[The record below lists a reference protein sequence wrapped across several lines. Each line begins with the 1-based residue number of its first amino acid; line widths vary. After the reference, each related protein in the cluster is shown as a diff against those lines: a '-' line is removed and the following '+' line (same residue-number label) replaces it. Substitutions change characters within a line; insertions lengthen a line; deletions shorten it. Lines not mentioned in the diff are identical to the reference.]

1 MNLFRVLVSFL
12 FVLAFSWTVQA
23 QTATVTWGNTHQTI
37 DGFGAYS
44 DEQSIFT
51 SAQADQL
58 FSITAN
64 PGAGLSLLRTQVP
77 NGDSTQPGDC
87 TSVGTGC
94 SRTVTNLQMAVARGA
109 RVWAASWSPPASM
122 KSNGSVICNNNNTG
136 ASSLNASSYQAF
148 ANWQSNYIGSL
159 SLLGISLYA
168 ISPQNEPDYCPT
180 YYEGASMSAAQFDT
194 YVKDNLGPTMAAAG
208 QTSTLIL
215 MPETSDCANLAG
227 HADTAFT
234 DSAAMAYLG
243 IAACHDYDYDASTGG
258 KQINLSQ
265 SAYSDASNHGKKY
278 WETEVFGQVA
288 GNSGSYDPSITDA
301 LAWAQQIH
309 NWMTVA
315 NANAW
320 HWWTVFAGGSDN
332 ESLYGTDRTTPAKR
346 LWAIGNFSRF
356 VRPGF
361 VRIDATSAPQSGV
374 LVSAYKQISS
384 GNFAIVVINRN
395 ASSVSQ
401 EFSLAGFTSSSVTP
415 WITSASLNLSQQS
428 SVSVSESSFTF
439 TLPADSITTF
449 VGVAGNGA
457 TNTTPNPPS
466 NLKAVV
472 Q

>member
-1 MNLFRVLVSFL
+1 MNSFRVLVSLLFL
-12 FVLAFSWTVQA
+12 LAFSWNLQA

-44 DEQSIFT
+44 DSQDGIFT
-51 SAQADQL
+51 SAQADQI
-58 FSITAN
+58 FSTTI
-64 PGAGLSLLRTQVP
+64 GAGLSLLRTQIP
-77 NGDSTQPGDC
+77 NGGNHPGDC
-87 TSVGTGC
+87 TSVGTNC
-94 SRTVTNLQMAVARGA
+94 SRTVTNLQMAIARGA

-122 KSNGSVICNNNNTG
+122 KSNASVICNTG
-136 ASSLNASSYQAF
+136 SGPGSLNPGSYGAF
-148 ANWQSNYIGSL
+148 ATWQSNYIASL
-159 SLLGISLYA
+159 SSVGISLYA
-168 ISPQNEPDYCPT
+168 ISVQNEPDYCPT
-180 YYEGASMSAAQFDT
+180 SYEGASWTAANFDT
-194 YVKDNLGPTMAAAG
+194 YVKDNLGPTLAAAG
-208 QTSTLIL
+208 QNSTLIM
-215 MPETSDCANLAG
+215 MPETSDCANLASR
-227 HADTAFT
+227 ANTAFT
-234 DSAAMAYLG
+234 DSAALAFLD

-258 KQINLSQ
+258 KQIDVSPN
-265 SAYSDASNHGKKY
+265 AYATASSNGKKY

-288 GNSGSYDPSITDA
+288 GNSGDYDPSITDA

-320 HWWTVFAGGSDN
+320 HWWTILGGGGDN
-332 ESLYGTDRTTPAKR
+332 EPLYPSSNSTTPAKR

-361 VRIDATSAPQSGV
+361 VRIDATATPQSGI
-374 LVSAYKQISS
+374 LVSAYKQTSS

-415 WITSASLNLSQQS
+415 WITSASLNLSQQA

-449 VGVAGNGA
+449 AGVAGNGT
-457 TNTTPNPPS
+457 TNAAPNPPS

>member
-1 MNLFRVLVSFL
+1 MNLFRIVTTLVLIL
-12 FVLAFSWTVQA
+12 LFSWKVQA

-44 DEQSIFT
+44 DEIQIYTPSE
-51 SAQADQL
+51 ADQV
-58 FSITAN
+58 FSTTN
-64 PGAGLSLLRTQVP
+64 GAGLSLLRTQIP
-77 NGDSTQPGDC
+77 NGGSDHPGDC
-87 TSVGTGC
+87 SKVGTAC
-94 SRTVTNLQMAVARGA
+94 SGTVTNLQMAVARGA

-122 KSNGSVICNNNNTG
+122 KSNGSVICNYNNSG
-136 ASSLNASSYQAF
+136 ASSLNAASYGAF
-148 ANWQSNYIGSL
+148 ASWQSNYIASL
-159 SLLGISLYA
+159 SAVGISLYA

-180 YYEGASMSAAQFDT
+180 YYEGALMSAAQFDT

-215 MPETSDCANLAG
+215 MPETSDCANLAS

-243 IAACHDYDYDASTGG
+243 IAACHDYDYDASTRG

-265 SAYSDASNHGKKY
+265 SAYTDASSNGKKY
-278 WETEVFGQVA
+278 WETEVYGQIA
-288 GNSGSYDPSITDA
+288 GNSGNYDPSIADA

-320 HWWTVFAGGSDN
+320 HWWSITAGGTDN
-332 ESLYGTDRTTPAKR
+332 EGLYGTDPNTPAKR
-346 LWAIGNFSRF
+346 LWAIGNYSRF

-361 VRIDATSAPQSGV
+361 LRIDATATPQAGV
-374 LVSAYKQISS
+374 LVSAYKQTTS
-384 GNFAIVVINRN
+384 GDFAIVVINRN

-401 EFSLAGFTSSSVTP
+401 EFSLAGFTSSAVTP
-415 WITSASLNLSQQS
+415 WITSASLNLTQQS
-428 SVSVSESSFTF
+428 NVSVSANSFSF

-449 VGVAGNGA
+449 VGVAGSTAGNA
-457 TNTTPNPPS
+457 APNPPS
-466 NLKAVV
+466 NLKASV